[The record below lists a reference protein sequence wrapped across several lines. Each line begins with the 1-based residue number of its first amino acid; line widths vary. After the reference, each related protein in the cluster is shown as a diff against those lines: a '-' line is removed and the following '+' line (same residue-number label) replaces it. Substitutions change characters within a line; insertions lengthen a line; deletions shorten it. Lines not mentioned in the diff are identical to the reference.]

1 MKKMNRTTSSL
12 VALLALVLTGCAAGP
27 DFVAPMPPQA
37 NRFTREPVTL
47 AQAQTFSPDSQV
59 AHDWWA
65 AYGSPELNQRVAR
78 ALANNPTIE
87 VALANLKIAQASV
100 TAQRGF
106 FYPTVQAGFSV
117 SQQNVGQS
125 VSSPL
130 ASNASVYSFQSA
142 QLSVGFVPDLF
153 GGNRR
158 QVESL
163 LANQE
168 VQAYQL
174 DALRTTLA
182 SNVVATALQEA
193 SLEAQIQ
200 LTKQA
205 IALATEQ
212 LQHVRGMHAHGY
224 LSAIDV
230 AQQEN
235 ALTQIQQALPV
246 LQKQWQQTRNLMA
259 VLCGH
264 TTDQELPSLSLDT
277 VQLPARLP
285 AAIPSQTIAQR
296 PDVRAAQA
304 MVHASSAQVGVAQ
317 ANRLPQFQISAILGG
332 GATTL
337 AQMFSPDNTFWSLGA
352 SIAQPIFSG
361 GTLLARKRAAEA
373 ALDASKAQY
382 RSTVLTAFQNVAD
395 TLYALASDGK
405 VLEIASA
412 SQAAN
417 RRTLMLTQS
426 QFAQGYSARPAVLAS
441 QQADLQSQV
450 NYQAA
455 YAIYLGD
462 TVALYQALGG
472 GFKSEA
478 P

>member
-1 MKKMNRTTSSL
+1 MPLAEVQSS
-12 VALLALVLTGCAAGP
+12 VANTQI
-27 DFVAPMPPQA
+27 DR
-37 NRFTREPVTL
+37 N
-47 AQAQTFSPDSQV
+47 
-59 AHDWWA
+59 WWT
-65 AYGSPELNQRVAR
+65 AYGSPELNQLVER
-78 ALANNPTIE
+78 ALANNPTVE
-87 VALANLKIAQASV
+87 VALANLKIAQESV

-106 FYPTVQAGFSV
+106 FYPTIQAGFGI

-125 VSSPL
+125 LSSPL
-130 ASNASVYSFQSA
+130 TSGASIYSFQSA

-153 GGNRR
+153 GGNQR
-158 QVESL
+158 QVEGL

-168 VQAYQL
+168 IQAYQL

-182 SNVVATALQEA
+182 SNVVAAALQEA
-193 SLEAQIQ
+193 ILKEQIR
-200 LTKQA
+200 LTEQT
-205 IALATEQ
+205 IALAMEQ
-212 LQHVRGMHAHGY
+212 LQHIRGMYARGY
-224 LSAIDV
+224 LSVIDV

-235 ALTQIQQALPV
+235 ALTQVQQALPV
-246 LQKQWQQTRNLMA
+246 LQKQQQQTRNLLA
-259 VLCGH
+259 VLLGQ
-264 TTDQELPSLSLDT
+264 TTDQALPSLSLDT
-277 VQLPARLP
+277 VRLP
-285 AAIPSQTIAQR
+285 AQLPTAIPSETIAQR

-317 ANRLPQFQISAILGG
+317 ANRLPQFQISALLGG

-382 RSTVLTAFQNVAD
+382 RSTVLIAFQNVAD

-405 VLEIASA
+405 ALEIAGA
-412 SQAAN
+412 SQGASQ
-417 RRTLMLTQS
+417 RTLSLVLAQLTQ
-426 QFAQGYSARPAVLAS
+426 GYAARPAVLAS
-441 QQADLQSQV
+441 QQAYLQSQV
-450 NYQAA
+450 NFQTA
-455 YAIYLGD
+455 YAFYLGD

-478 P
+478 PR

>member
-1 MKKMNRTTSSL
+1 MKKMIPTTSAI
-12 VALLALVLTGCAAGP
+12 VALLTLVLAGCAAGP
-27 DFVAPMPPQA
+27 DFVTQVPPQA

-47 AQAQTFSPDSQV
+47 AQAQTFSPDTQV
-59 AHDWWA
+59 AHDWWT
-65 AYGSPELNQRVAR
+65 AYGSPELNQLVQR
-78 ALANNPTIE
+78 ALANNPTIDT
-87 VALANLKIAQASV
+87 ALANLKMAQESV

-142 QLSVGFVPDLF
+142 QLSVGFVSDLF
-153 GGNRR
+153 GSNRR
-158 QVESL
+158 QVEGL

-168 VQAYQL
+168 IQTYQL

-182 SNVVATALQEA
+182 SNVVAAALQEA
-193 SLEAQIQ
+193 SLKEQIR
-200 LTKQA
+200 LTEQA
-205 IALATEQ
+205 IALSAEQ
-212 LQHVRGMHAHGY
+212 LQHVRGMYAHGY

-235 ALTQIQQALPV
+235 ALAQVQQVLPA

-259 VLCGH
+259 VLCGQ
-264 TTDQELPSLSLDT
+264 TTDQELPTLSLDT
-277 VQLPARLP
+277 VQLPAQLP

-352 SIAQPIFSG
+352 GIAQPIFSG

-382 RSTVLTAFQNVAD
+382 RSTVLIAFQNVAD
-395 TLYALASDGK
+395 TLYALASDAK
-405 VLEIASA
+405 ALALAKASLT
-412 SQAAN
+412 AN
-417 RRTLMLTQS
+417 RRTLALTQA
-426 QFAQGYSARPAVLAS
+426 QLAQGYTARPAVLIS

-455 YAIYLGD
+455 YATYLGD